1 MKIGYYAPLA
11 WESEGFI
18 HCATRAQLAGVVLR
32 HLRDRTDLVL
42 LMIDSASLGNTL
54 RYDWSEASG
63 DWYPHVT
70 AAIPVTAVTAVH
82 PFDPTSGEFP
92 E

>member
-1 MKIGYYAPLA
+1 MKSGRYAPSG
-11 WESEGFI
+11 WETEGFI
-18 HCATRAQLAGVVLR
+18 HCATRAQLSGVVAR

-42 LMIDSASLGNTL
+42 LMLNAACLGNAL

-70 AAIPVTAVTAVH
+70 AAIPIAAVTAVH
-82 PFDPTSGEFP
+82 PFDPTCGEFP